1 MKIAVIGGA
10 GVRVPLLVN
19 GLGGAALGI
28 DEFALYDTDAPRL
41 QVIAGLAARRAGSA
55 RVTTHAAVA
64 SAVEG
69 ARFVI
74 TSIRVGGIEARVRDE
89 QAALALGFVGQE
101 TVGPGGF
108 AMAVR
113 TIPPLV
119 AHVREVTRLAPEAW
133 VINFTNPAGL
143 VTQALIAETGAR
155 VVGICDTPTEV
166 FHEVA
171 HALGVPADECRFDY
185 VGLNHLGFV
194 REVWWKGQPQLA
206 RLWDDA
212 AALARVY
219 RTPLFPPARLR
230 ALRLL
235 PTEYVFYYESPE
247 RAVAN
252 LRAAGETRGG
262 VIARLTD
269 ELFADLGRGVADPVA
284 RYERYLAERSAGYMQ
299 LESGTRS
306 TERRD
311 SSPGEAGREDDAP
324 RPAAP
329 WAHLTGYDK
338 IALNTIQAMVHH
350 TNAVIPLNVPN
361 RGNIPELAAD
371 DVIEAPCVVNANGP
385 QPLHVGAL
393 PEQVRDL
400 VVGVKAF
407 ERATIAAVRAGT
419 REALVDAL
427 ALNPLVPTRAA
438 ADALVGAL
446 QL

>member
-1 MKIAVIGGA
+1 VKVAVIGGA

-19 GLGGAALGI
+19 GLGGAGLGI
-28 DEFALYDTDAPRL
+28 DEFALYDPDAERL
-41 QVIAGLAARRAGSA
+41 QVIASLAARRAGDA
-55 RVTTHAAVA
+55 RVTTHATVAPAVD
-64 SAVEG
+64 G

-74 TSIRVGGIEARVRDE
+74 TSIRVGGIEARMRDE

-119 AHVREVTRLAPEAW
+119 ALAREVMRLAPDAW
-133 VINFTNPAGL
+133 IVNFTNPAGL

-155 VVGICDTPTEV
+155 VVGICDTPAEV
-166 FHEVA
+166 FQEVA
-171 HALGVPADECRFDY
+171 HALNVPAGECRFDY
-185 VGLNHLGFV
+185 IGLNHLGFI
-194 REVWWKGQPQLA
+194 REVWWQGRPQLA
-206 RLWDDA
+206 RLWDDPQ
-212 AALARVY
+212 ALARVY
-219 RTPLFPPARLR
+219 RTPLFSPARLR
-230 ALRLL
+230 ELRLL

-252 LRAAGETRGG
+252 LRAAGDTRGG
-262 VIARLTD
+262 VIARLTRD
-269 ELFADLGRGVADPVA
+269 LFADLGKGVDDPVA

-299 LESGTRS
+299 LESGTPS
-306 TERRD
+306 ERRD
-311 SSPGEAGREDDAP
+311 FSPGESASEVPAP
-324 RPAAP
+324 RPATP

-338 IALNTIQAMVHH
+338 IALNTMQAIVHH
-350 TNAVIPLNVPN
+350 SNAIIPLNVPN
-361 RGNIPELAAD
+361 RGNIPEFAPD

-385 QPLHVGAL
+385 QALHVGSL

-400 VVGVKAF
+400 VVRVKAF

-419 REALVDAL
+419 RGALVDAL
-427 ALNPLVPTRAA
+427 ALNPLVPTHAA
-438 ADALVGAL
+438 AETLIRAL

>member
-19 GLGGAALGI
+19 GLAGAALGI
-28 DEFALYDTDAPRL
+28 DEFALYDPDAPRL
-41 QVIAGLAARRAGSA
+41 TVMAGLAARRAGSA
-55 RVTTHAAVA
+55 RVTTHADVA
-64 SAVEG
+64 PAVEG
-69 ARFVI
+69 AQFVI
-74 TSIRVGGIEARVRDE
+74 TSIRVGGIEARMRDE
-89 QAALALGFVGQE
+89 QTALALGVVGQE

-119 AHVREVTRLAPEAW
+119 AHVRQVVRLAPEAW

-143 VTQALIAETGAR
+143 VTQALIADTGAR

-171 HALGVPADECRFDY
+171 HALGLPAEECRFDY
-185 VGLNHLGFV
+185 IGLNHLGFV
-194 REVWWKGQPQLA
+194 REVWWHGRPQLA
-206 RLWDDA
+206 RIWDDA

-230 ALRLL
+230 ELRLL
-235 PTEYVFYYESPE
+235 PTEYVFYYESPA

-252 LRAAGETRGG
+252 LREAGDTRGG

-269 ELFADLGRGVADPVA
+269 ALVADLAKGVADPVA
-284 RYERYLAERSAGYMQ
+284 RYERYLADRSAGYMQ
-299 LESGTRS
+299 FEAGVKS
-306 TERRD
+306 TARPGV
-311 SSPGEAGREDDAP
+311 SPGDACGEDLDP

-385 QPLHVGAL
+385 QALHVGAL
-393 PEQVRDL
+393 PEPVRDL
-400 VVGVKAF
+400 VVRVKAF
-407 ERATIAAVRAGT
+407 ERATIAAVRAGS
-419 REALVDAL
+419 REALVEAL
-427 ALNPLVPTRAA
+427 ALNPLVPTRSAA
-438 ADALVGAL
+438 ESLVGAL